1 MRKMD
6 ETKKAI
12 SELIADKE
20 IFKLAKEITVSEA
33 NRYRWM
39 AGNALAR
46 LGNVSFE
53 DEQKLK
59 AAVFVADLIDAI
71 EKDLV
76 NMENE
81 ELLSI
86 PKADPAGNGRFFE
99 PILPGNAIQ

>member
-1 MRKMD
+1 MEMERKMNVMN

-20 IFKLAKEITVSEA
+20 TFKLAKEITASEA

-39 AGNALAR
+39 AGNSA
-46 LGNVSFE
+46 SFE

-71 EKDLV
+71 EKDWA

-99 PILPGNAIQ
+99 LPGNAIQ